1 MRIGLLLGSF
11 DPIHNGHLHLAQ
23 RVIENNG
30 IDHVLFVPTL
40 QNPWKAKSTNIMTR
54 AYMIQMAI
62 FGNPNYSISSVET
75 KLSAP
80 YYTHLTLKQLQ
91 LDYPND
97 ELILIVGSDV
107 ANEIHRW
114 EHGIWI
120 LENFKIIPISRYL
133 FKISSSEIRYLVKK
147 KSVFEH
153 LVPDKV
159 AEIIKKFK
167 LYET

>member
-1 MRIGLLLGSF
+1 MKIGLLLGSF
-11 DPIHNGHLHLAQ
+11 DPIHNGHLNLAQ
-23 RVIENNG
+23 NMIDHNH

-40 QNPWKAKSTNIMTR
+40 QNPWKARSTNIMTR

-62 FGNPNYSISSVET
+62 FGNPKLSISSVET

-97 ELILIVGSDV
+97 ELILIMGSDI
-107 ANEIHRW
+107 ANSLHLW
-114 EHGIWI
+114 EQGTWI
-120 LENFKIIPISRYL
+120 LENFKILNISRNLY
-133 FKISSSEIRYLVKK
+133 KVSSSEIRYLVNKK
-147 KSVFEH
+147 YPFEH

-159 AEIIKKFK
+159 AEIIKNFK